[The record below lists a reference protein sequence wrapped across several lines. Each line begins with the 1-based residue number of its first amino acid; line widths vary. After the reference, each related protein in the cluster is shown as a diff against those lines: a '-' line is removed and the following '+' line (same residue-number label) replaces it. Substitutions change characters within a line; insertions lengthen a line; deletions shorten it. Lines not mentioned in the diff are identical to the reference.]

1 MKKITLITVLF
12 GLMASVVAFAS
23 PVLVKMTTNRGDIY
37 LELDADKAPIT
48 VENFVKYIK
57 SGFYEGTIFHRV
69 MSNFMIQGGGYDE
82 DLVRKTTREP
92 IQNEANNGLKNYRG
106 TIAMARINT
115 PHSATAQFF
124 INVKDNPALDYS
136 GPDNGRTW
144 GYAVFGKVVR
154 GMDVVDEIRF
164 TPTGPNPPLRSD
176 VPLKTMRIEKVTV
189 IKALPEVTEK
199 SETAEKPVAA
209 EKPVTADQQ

>member
-1 MKKITLITVLF
+1 MKKILPLMLI
-12 GLMASVVAFAS
+12 GLIASVSALAS

-82 DLVRKTTREP
+82 DLVRKTTGEP
-92 IQNEANNGLKNYRG
+92 IQNEANNGLKNLRG

-124 INVKDNPALDYS
+124 INVIDNPALDYS
-136 GPDNGRTW
+136 GPENGRTW

-189 IKALPEVTEK
+189 IKALPEVTAK
-199 SETAEKPVAA
+199 SETAEKPVVA